1 MEPRARVG
9 KNRGQQNFSDQEL
22 QLFLFAH
29 GDVANSLEPTKKVL
43 DEIITDFITELCFEA
58 HRSASLAG
66 RQKIKLDDVRFAC
79 RKNPLYLG
87 KIQEMLDKKTEIDN
101 TRKLIDSNDD
111 KITKSTVRA
120 LEEPLN
126 DLDDDVDMDMGN
138 KGKSFGKGA
147 K

>member
-111 KITKSTVRA
+111 KITKSAVRA
-120 LEEPLN
+120 MEEPLN
-126 DLDDDVDMDMGN
+126 DLDDDVDMDMGS
-138 KGKSFGKGA
+138 KGKSVGKGA
-147 K
+147 R